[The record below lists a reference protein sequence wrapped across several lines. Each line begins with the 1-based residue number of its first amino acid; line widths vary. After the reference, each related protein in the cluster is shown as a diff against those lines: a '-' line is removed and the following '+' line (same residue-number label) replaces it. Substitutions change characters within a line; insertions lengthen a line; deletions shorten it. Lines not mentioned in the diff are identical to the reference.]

1 MPTAHTCKTIVMWL
15 TETIKEEWQNA
26 KVTEITYKHIW
37 NELCNAFEI
46 WNDILPV
53 EESNY

>member
-1 MPTAHTCKTIVMWL
+1 MWL